1 MKVFLYL
8 AKRDKTGVK
17 VLAHLRSNKR
27 LFGRV
32 TNLKDLNL
40 PQAWES
46 RVEGIIHENRM
57 LWEPWVET
65 AESYQ
70 ALKKAMLSRGYTAL
84 PSHSMPVIRGINAS
98 DEVQPNNTDNFQP
111 SKTMIRKGKRN

>member
-8 AKRDKTGVK
+8 AKRDKTGIK
-17 VLAHLRSNKR
+17 VLAHLKSNKK

-32 TNLKDLNL
+32 TNLNNLNL

-46 RVEGIIHENRM
+46 RVEDIVHKNRM
-57 LWEPWVET
+57 LWELWVET
-65 AESYQ
+65 ADSYK

-84 PSHSMPVIRGINAS
+84 PSHSMPIIRGINAS
-98 DEVQPNNTDNFQP
+98 DDILPNNRNNFQP
-111 SKTMIRKGKRN
+111 SKTMIRKGKN